1 MTVDHWERIYT
12 TRPTDGVGW
21 YEPDPVISP
30 ATGRGGRRPRGTER
44 HRYRRRR
51 LVAGRSPARPRSGSH
66 RGPGHRRVRTG
77 RVARTARR
85 AGRRRR
91 VGRRRRDRARST
103 SAGSTSGT
111 TERSSTSCSTRPR
124 RARYVALARRTV
136 PPGGM
141 AIMATFAGDGPERCS
156 GLPVC
161 RYEPEALAQECGP
174 AFRLTS
180 TTRHLHHTPL
190 GVPQAFQYSTFERVA
205 VGREVG
211 PGRLGRRARR
221 PQPQPERSRRSIR
234 SSWV

>member
-21 YEPDPVISP
+21 YEPDPVVS
-30 ATGRGGRRPRGTER
+30 
-44 HRYRRRR
+44 RR
-51 LVAGRSPARPRSGSH
+51 LVEAA
-66 RGPGHRRVRTG
+66 
-77 RVARTARR
+77 VARGARSVIDIGGGASSLVDHLLDLGLDRIAVLDIAGSGLAVSR
-85 AGRRRR
+85 ARLGERADDVEWIVADVTSPVDLGRFD
-91 VGRRRRDRARST
+91 VWHDRAVFHFLLDP
-103 SAGSTSGT
+103 AA
-111 TERSSTSCSTRPR
+111 
-124 RARYVALARRTV
+124 RARYVSLARRTV

-161 RYEPEALAQECGP
+161 RYEPEALALECGP

-205 VGREVG
+205 VGRESD
-211 PGRLGRRARR
+211 RAA
-221 PQPQPERSRRSIR
+221 
-234 SSWV
+234 